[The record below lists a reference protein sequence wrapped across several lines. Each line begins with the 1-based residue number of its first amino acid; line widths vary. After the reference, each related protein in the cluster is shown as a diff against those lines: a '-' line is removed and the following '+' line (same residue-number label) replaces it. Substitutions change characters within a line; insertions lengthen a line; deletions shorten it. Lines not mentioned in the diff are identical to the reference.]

1 MVDASPALL
10 EQLADSV
17 VVVVGVVDAAREVL
31 ADELAF
37 AVRGVD
43 LGVEEVAGA
52 RPGEVAGPR
61 GLRAVGHRHG
71 RRRGRTKLHRLPG
84 KLLMF
89 FENVPILN

>member
-61 GLRAVGHRHG
+61 GLWA
-71 RRRGRTKLHRLPG
+71 
-84 KLLMF
+84 LLF
-89 FENVPILN
+89 ACGLISDYTVHIGYKAGGGTRK